1 MNTRTQPP
9 PDEIVEG
16 RPSGYTQVGDWV
28 LLAPIS
34 DRAVRIYALMRMH
47 CDGITKTRAWPAQ
60 KTLASMLGVKKV
72 DTVQAAIKDLVDL
85 GALNVEAI
93 TTGHGRCNRY
103 IVHMTPPPGY
113 DRGPRDRPSYYAE
126 HRGGHPKSGVTR
138 SGDHPSD
145 GGDGSPPPGGS
156 EEVQVVKEQTEEKEE
171 SKPSTEADASPSA
184 EVSDPDQSKA
194 GVQPPPN
201 RRAHDNPSPGAVE
214 TTSSAADDHGAGSA
228 DDGGLFTA
236 PTTPPKKPRAKPRT
250 GPPEKFE
257 LSLALRAW
265 FREEG
270 LEKIG
275 VDPRFETEQFLDYHR
290 SRGNTMASWD
300 AAWKTWM
307 RKQGVYAQE
316 RSNNRAPGRDTRRS
330 GGHLPFRSPSPED
343 YAAAAKNGAL
353 I

>member
-1 MNTRTQPP
+1 MNPRTQPP

-93 TTGHGRCNRY
+93 TTEHGRCNRY

-113 DRGPRDRPSYYAE
+113 DKGPRDRPSYYAE
-126 HRGGHPKSGVTR
+126 HGGGHPKSGVTR
-138 SGDHPSD
+138 SGDHPPD
-145 GGDGSPPPGGS
+145 RGDGSPPPGGS

-171 SKPSTEADASPSA
+171 SKPSPEADASPGG

-194 GVQPPPN
+194 RVQPTLNPN
-201 RRAHDNPSPGAVE
+201 RRAPNNSSSGAVE
-214 TTSSAADDHGAGSA
+214 TTSSADDLGLFGAEPVVPIKSQRDASFARFWVAFPRKTDKKDARKAWDGAVKAAPVDLLVESAAAYAKYRAGEDPQYTCYPATWLRKERWNDELPARNARSAGS
-228 DDGGLFTA
+228 
-236 PTTPPKKPRAKPRT
+236 
-250 GPPEKFE
+250 
-257 LSLALRAW
+257 
-265 FREEG
+265 
-270 LEKIG
+270 
-275 VDPRFETEQFLDYHR
+275 
-290 SRGNTMASWD
+290 
-300 AAWKTWM
+300 
-307 RKQGVYAQE
+307 
-316 RSNNRAPGRDTRRS
+316 DTRRS